1 MPGLVVFRR
10 RWSVGSDDLV
20 VPGIFLFLLHT
31 IWAVVVVVLFTS
43 QSLWRPEAC
52 VALLRVHL
60 GLYMGLLG
68 VAMALEMGIAVVA
81 MRGSILDTE
90 PRAPMQYLLYTR
102 IGVMGLELVWLAL
115 GVVWLVYHYGD
126 CPIDSSREAVLGLI
140 VGNGCVLAS
149 IAVTIWCT
157 FDAAGR
163 SWVKMKKY
171 QRSMKEAESKFQYR
185 RSGSRQRNWRQ
196 RKVLR
201 AYQDSWDHRCRL
213 LFCCMGNSDRSR
225 NSFSDIARLLS
236 DFFRDLDV
244 VPSDVIAGLVLL
256 RKMQKAQREAIV
268 AQRCNDTYEFLSGVP
283 VTPRTKFVALGEPEQ
298 MAQFQMVIH
307 YMHYA
312 LGAYG
317 WPMYMV
323 THSAWGICKLC
334 TKLECSCFPR
344 LCGKREPED
353 NAVVFEDNC
362 CQCNV
367 AALREQVERGE
378 VEVVYA
384 TYHVD
389 VGQTPFFLAV
399 DYTRRK
405 VVLSIRGTLSMKDVI
420 TDLNAEGE
428 PLPLH
433 PPKEDWLGHKGMVQA
448 AAYIRDKIHEDGIL
462 ARAFSR
468 DPARGTHEFGLVL
481 VGHSLGAGT
490 AAILAILL
498 RPEHPDLRCYA
509 YSPPGGLLSMP
520 AVQYSQEFTISIVV
534 GKDVVPRIGL
544 HQMESLRADLINAIK
559 RSKDPKWK
567 TIAGGMVCCCS
578 PQQAEA
584 EDKVS
589 NSGAEGG
596 SEAVVVS
603 EAERDAA
610 REVITHPTDNSIA
623 LTVHQPLY
631 PPGKILHVVRHHPTK
646 GEQVLRK
653 NEPVYQALWVDNMDF
668 DEVLISPV
676 MIQDH
681 MPDKVLEALEKVVTH
696 IGPAKPRRH
705 SMTPSDKAPTECS
718 SKTLMINSEFSEQ
731 TLLLQNTPASPK
743 SLTPPYK
750 LCLETSFTSLNPS
763 HRSSASS
770 NSVTPIVTPFT
781 LHPTLPWEYT
791 SMLEEQ
797 LQTMASRSTVSSTID
812 KKRID
817 LIHDDWFGLAPL
829 ATPESLSEVSS
840 ISSRTGSLLHGI
852 AQHYP
857 MLFSPRLGKKVGP
870 VVYKPQCL
878 SNPVSKC
885 TPTPSPAPLTE
896 NNNQLELASSLNDS
910 TELSFGSACSTPTHP
925 PMPATSIN
933 NNIIVDVHNNDG
945 RQLKQTLLSSNSPK
959 QVTFNLVEAPP
970 GTTNGGS
977 ASPGSTLSAHLFFA
991 GSVGESPEDEDSG
1004 FGQVSR
1010 TMRGYRQMR
1019 LLAPS
1024 PAVRKANSDEESG
1037 VPSTDDV
1044 SPLPLLTPLD
1054 AESPNAALLSK
1065 VVKGESSV

>member
-1 MPGLVVFRR
+1 MPGLVFFRR

-31 IWAVVVVVLFTS
+31 IWAVVVVVLLTS
-43 QSLWRPEAC
+43 QSLWRTEEC

-60 GLYMGLLG
+60 GVYLGLLS
-68 VAMALEMGIAVVA
+68 VAMALELGIAAVA

-102 IGVMGLELVWLAL
+102 LGVIGLELVWLAL
-115 GVVWLVYHYGD
+115 GVVWLVYHYAD

-149 IAVTIWCT
+149 VAVTIWCT

-256 RKMQKAQREAIV
+256 RKMQKSQREAIV
-268 AQRCNDTYEFLSGVP
+268 AQHCNDTYAFLSGVP
-283 VTPRTKFVALGEPEQ
+283 VTPRAKFVALSEPEEL
-298 MAQFQMVIH
+298 AEFQTVIH
-307 YMHYA
+307 YMHFA

-323 THSAWGICKLC
+323 THSIWGICKLC
-334 TKLECSCFPR
+334 TKLRCSCFPR
-344 LCGKREPED
+344 LCGKRERED
-353 NAVVFEDNC
+353 ASVMFEDNC

-367 AALREQVERGE
+367 AALREQVERGQ

-389 VGQTPFFLAV
+389 VGQTPFFVAL
-399 DYTRRK
+399 DYARRK

-448 AAYIRDKIHEDGIL
+448 AAYIRDKINEEGIL

-468 DPARGTHEFGLVL
+468 DPSKGTHEFDLVL

-498 RPEHPDLRCYA
+498 RQEHPGLRCYA

-567 TIAGGMVCCCS
+567 TIAGGMVCCCG
-578 PQQAEA
+578 PHQMEGN

-589 NSGAEGG
+589 NSGAEPG

-610 REVITHPTDNSIA
+610 RDDITHPTDSSIA

-653 NEPVYQALWVDNMDF
+653 NEPVYQALWVDNTDF

-718 SKTLMINSEFSEQ
+718 SKTLVINSEFSEH

-743 SLTPPYK
+743 SLTPPHK

-763 HRSSASS
+763 HRSSTSS
-770 NSVTPIVTPFT
+770 NSATPVAMTPFT
-781 LHPTLPWEYT
+781 LHPSLPWEYA
-791 SMLEEQ
+791 SALEDQ
-797 LQTMASRSTVSSTID
+797 LKTMAARSTSTPSSVVQN
-812 KKRID
+812 KKLD

-870 VVYKPQCL
+870 VVYKPACL
-878 SNPVSKC
+878 NNSNKC
-885 TPTPSPAPLTE
+885 TPTPTE
-896 NNNQLELASSLNDS
+896 TNNQLELASSLNESID
-910 TELSFGSACSTPTHP
+910 LSFTSANSTPNK
-925 PMPATSIN
+925 SIN
-933 NNIIVDVHNNDG
+933 NNIIVDVHQMDLNG
-945 RQLKQTLLSSNSPK
+945 RFKPLMASSPK
-959 QVTFNLVEAPP
+959 QVTFNLVESE
-970 GTTNGGS
+970 TNGLLL
-977 ASPGSTLSAHLFFA
+977 SPPSPPSSTLSTHLYFVGC

-1004 FGQVSR
+1004 FGRNGQ
-1010 TMRGYRQMR
+1010 GYRQMR
-1019 LLAPS
+1019 LLAP
-1024 PAVRKANSDEESG
+1024 PNGRKAHSDEESG
-1037 VPSTDDV
+1037 APSDDV
-1044 SPLPLLTPLD
+1044 SPLPLLTPLG
-1054 AESPNAALLSK
+1054 AESPNAGLMAR